1 MKPEAKEPLSIVAVV
16 SMNDGEALVLNRELE
31 LVYEKMPNGDYVG
44 EDGPFKNLLF
54 FRHGSGS
61 SKAFAGRELVLKMK
75 DGTLNKI
82 KNHWWHGLLKDTQSV
97 FACDIDSLKKCYVFS
112 GGFSVNKEEFDALR
126 STYTG
131 PVYPYWDYEKIIKFD
146 DMRNDLYKRLWHEE
160 KRVKELIKQVK
171 TRYCQV
177 AELKRQCDALV
188 ADNVGLKGIV
198 DSVTDLDNEPQYH
211 ESGMGCG
218 LEDRN
223 ITDRYEAMRHG
234 WDSAMERVYG
244 EVIPCAEELSFP
256 ATDSAARELMARG
269 VDQAAL
275 GFHEKAFVAFD
286 GSNEPGLYVRAQLQL
301 LAQQLRN
308 GEA

>member
-1 MKPEAKEPLSIVAVV
+1 MKPEAKEPLSVVAVV
-16 SMNDGEALVLNRELE
+16 SMNGGEALVLNRRLE

-44 EDGPFKNLLF
+44 EDGPFKDLLYYQ
-54 FRHGSGS
+54 HGSGAF
-61 SKAFAGRELVLKMK
+61 KAFAGRELTLKMK

-82 KNHWWHGLLKDTQSV
+82 KDHWWSGSLKGTQSV
-97 FACDIDSLKKCYVFS
+97 VVGDVESLKKCYVFS
-112 GGFSVNKEEFDALR
+112 GGCSTGKEEYEALR

-146 DMRNDLYKRLWHEE
+146 DMRTDLFKRLRHEE
-160 KRVKELIKQVK
+160 NRRKALIKEVK
-171 TRYCQV
+171 TRHGQV
-177 AELKRQCDALV
+177 ADLKRQCDALV

-256 ATDSAARELMARG
+256 ATDAAALELMARG
-269 VDQAAL
+269 VDQVAL